1 MKTIYVRFLSAFSVL
16 AGLAAAGRAQTVDQV
31 NVNIPYEFVAA
42 GKTLPAGTYRIRRVS
57 DGDVAELSLTSFEN
71 RAGVLLVASEV
82 SPASQGKPTLSFP
95 YDGSQRILS
104 KIETTDHIFTIPVS
118 AKPAVQVAM
127 KKQTTPAT
135 ASGSAASGSN

>member
-1 MKTIYVRFLSAFSVL
+1 M
-16 AGLAAAGRAQTVDQV
+16 
-31 NVNIPYEFVAA
+31 
-42 GKTLPAGTYRIRRVS
+42 
-57 DGDVAELSLTSFEN
+57 
-71 RAGVLLVASEV
+71 
-82 SPASQGKPTLSFP
+82 SFP